1 LQQFGLPTDGSAD
14 YADPDGDWANNFQ
27 EWLAGTIP
35 TNSASVFRIIDVFQ
49 GTLTSVRWL
58 GVSNRLYT
66 VQRATNLVPPLIFQ
80 TRGSNIAGTTG
91 TNAYSEVRPA
101 SGTVL
106 YRVSTYR

>member
-1 LQQFGLPTDGSAD
+1 M
-14 YADPDGDWANNFQ
+14 
-27 EWLAGTIP
+27 
-35 TNSASVFRIIDVFQ
+35 FRVLTVFQ
-49 GTLTSVRWL
+49 GTVNSVRWL

-91 TNAYSEVRPA
+91 TNAYSEVPPA
-101 SGTVL
+101 SGTVF